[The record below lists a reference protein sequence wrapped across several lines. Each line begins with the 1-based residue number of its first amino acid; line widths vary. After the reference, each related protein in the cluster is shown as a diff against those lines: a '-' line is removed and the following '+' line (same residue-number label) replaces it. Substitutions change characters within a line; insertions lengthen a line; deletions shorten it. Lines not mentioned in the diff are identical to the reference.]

1 MQYLLPCECGRK
13 IPVAASQ
20 AGETVVCEC
29 GRSLSAPKLRELR
42 QLDTQTIEDDSPR
55 GAAWSPLQGGLFV
68 AGAVVLLISILA
80 LAYTGLQRGSLTT
93 EKPEF
98 NPEFVQQ
105 ILADIDNNSPAE
117 NLDVWRHEILA
128 HGLERPGDPAY
139 LVHREADELLIRRLI
154 IFGAAATIGLALIIA
169 AFVLRP
175 RPAEKPA
182 AKR

>member
-42 QLDTQTIEDDSPR
+42 QLEAQTVEEDRPR

-68 AGAVVLLISILA
+68 AGAVMLLISILA
-80 LAYTGLQRGSLTT
+80 LAYTALQRGSLMT

-105 ILADIDNNSPAE
+105 LMAEIDSNSPAE
-117 NLDVWRHEILA
+117 NLDVWRHDILE

-139 LVHREADELLIRRLI
+139 LVHREADELLTRRLM
-154 IFGAAATIGLALIIA
+154 IFGAAATFGLALIIA
-169 AFVLRP
+169 AFLIRP
-175 RPAEKPA
+175 RPAEKSA

>member
-42 QLDTQTIEDDSPR
+42 QLETQAVEEDRPGGR
-55 GAAWSPLQGGLFV
+55 AWSPLQGGLFV
-68 AGAVVLLISILA
+68 AGAVVLLISICV
-80 LAYTGLQRGSLTT
+80 LAYTELQRRSLMT

-105 ILADIDNNSPAE
+105 HLAQIDSNTPAE
-117 NLDVWRHEILA
+117 NLDVWRHEILE

-139 LVHREADELLIRRLI
+139 LVHREADEILTRRLMI
-154 IFGAAATIGLALIIA
+154 SGATAAVGLALIIA
-169 AFVLRP
+169 AFVIRP
-175 RPAEKPA
+175 LPNQSA
-182 AKR
+182 AGR